1 MYNTFSFI
9 TSSLNLSSVISI
21 SVMRSCALVHLCS
34 ALFATLCLTQLVPCV
49 CICQS
54 RGPSIQNWVLYCKD
68 FCPQLRSYSGGGAT
82 SRPSMEPSENQ
93 CLLPAALCVSGHIG
107 FQRTKIEVSTRSH
120 CGPIEFTKCSSCFPC
135 WPAASGDRNYFTRN
149 TWVSLERLI
158 PLVEHVEAWRNLLNI
173 SPWVLRTVEK
183 GYRIQFEYRPPK
195 FNGIVHTIVSPEQAG
210 VMDMEVQSLL
220 VKEAIEIFPP
230 HERETGFYSRYSI
243 VPKKDGGLR
252 PIIDLRLLNR
262 FLRRFR
268 FKMLTIPIIVSQI
281 RS

>member
-34 ALFATLCLTQLVPCV
+34 ALFATLCLTQSVPCV

-93 CLLPAALCVSGHIG
+93 CLLPAALCVSGNIVC

-149 TWVSLERLI
+149 TWGQSRETDSPSGACRSLEEPSQYISMGPAYGRERLQNSVRVPSTEVQWDSAHNCQPRAGWGYGYGSSVSLSEG
-158 PLVEHVEAWRNLLNI
+158 
-173 SPWVLRTVEK
+173 
-183 GYRIQFEYRPPK
+183 GYRNF
-195 FNGIVHTIVSPEQAG
+195 S
-210 VMDMEVQSLL
+210 S
-220 VKEAIEIFPP
+220 
-230 HERETGFYSRYSI
+230 S
-243 VPKKDGGLR
+243 
-252 PIIDLRLLNR
+252 
-262 FLRRFR
+262 
-268 FKMLTIPIIVSQI
+268 
-281 RS
+281 